1 MFFIS
6 YILVFFFL
14 SLPIPPRSSP
24 SGYPPSFIIFFI
36 SFQNT
41 NKQQEKKSPNQEITN
56 PPKKILKQK
65 QKSKQISKW
74 PSRQKCSNKAK
85 HNKKSTKNLFCVGQ
99 LLGMGLAL
107 QGGCPEAG
115 HHWRKL
121 IFPLPLNVNMISKPE
136 FYQPSNSSKV
146 YDVLDVLLTMGPNF
160 SSSGCWTVMVTVL
173 TYKMGVTFRT
183 FLLY

>member
-6 YILVFFFL
+6 YILVLFF
-14 SLPIPPRSSP
+14 SLPPNPTQILPIWLPTQLHYILDLFSK
-24 SGYPPSFIIFFI
+24 Y
-36 SFQNT
+36 
-41 NKQQEKKSPNQEITN
+41 KQTARKKSPNQEITN
-56 PPKKILKQK
+56 QKKKILKQK

-74 PSRQKCSNKAK
+74 PRRQKCSNKAK
-85 HNKKSTKNLFCVGQ
+85 HNKKSTKILFCVGQ
-99 LLGMGLAL
+99 LLGMRLAL

-115 HHWRKL
+115 LHWRKL

-160 SSSGCWTVMVTVL
+160 SSSGCWTVTITVL
-173 TYKMGVTFRT
+173 IYKMGVTFRT